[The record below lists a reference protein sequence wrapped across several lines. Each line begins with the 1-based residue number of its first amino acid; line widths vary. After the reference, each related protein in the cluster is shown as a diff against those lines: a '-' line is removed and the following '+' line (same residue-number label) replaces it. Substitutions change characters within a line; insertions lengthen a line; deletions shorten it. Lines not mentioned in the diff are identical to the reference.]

1 MSWDPPPILTL
12 PTELSDETVAQLL
25 ECLYELARSFENH
38 YAAQLQRYYHPRDE
52 RQQPLWSPDDDP
64 PF

>member
-1 MSWDPPPILTL
+1 MSWEPPPVLTL

-25 ECLYELARSFENH
+25 ECLYELARSLESH
-38 YAAQLQRYYHPRDE
+38 YAGQLHRYYQSGDE
-52 RQQPLWSPDDDP
+52 RQQPLCPDDDP